1 MKIEE
6 YKNKFPFGLEEFT
19 GALSNK
25 ERLAIASLLYEKEP
39 LSYEEIIKYLDTK
52 DENQII
58 KINLDAMNR
67 YGVVARTNNKFT
79 GEIFVSDF
87 KLNKIYRELMEC
99 CIRKLS
105 TGRSMPII

>member
-6 YKNKFPFGLEEFT
+6 YKNKFPFGLEEFA

-39 LSYEEIIKYLDTK
+39 LSYEEIIRYLDTK

-58 KINLDAMNR
+58 KINIDAMNSC
-67 YGVVARTNNKFT
+67 GVVARTNNKFT

-87 KLNKIYRELMEC
+87 KLNKIYRELIEC
-99 CIRKLS
+99 CIRRLS
-105 TGRSMPII
+105 TRRIKHVK